1 MVKEN
6 LFKSNLNLN
15 KSEKL
20 AESLLG
26 VRVRKN
32 IKTLNSETITKT
44 ISKELQL
51 KPQQPKLNKKY
62 LNLSIRPDKIDK
74 IKQIA
79 NEYNLSVS
87 ALLEQIIDQL

>member
-1 MVKEN
+1 MAKEN

-20 AESLLG
+20 AETLLG
-26 VRVRKN
+26 VREN
-32 IKTLNSETITKT
+32 IKTINSENVTKT
-44 ISKELQL
+44 INKELQL
-51 KPQQPKLNKKY
+51 KPNQPKLNKKY
-62 LNLSIRPDKIDK
+62 LNLSIRPDKIEK
-74 IKQIA
+74 IKNIA

>member
-1 MVKEN
+1 MAKEN

-26 VRVRKN
+26 IREN
-32 IKTLNSETITKT
+32 IRHINSETTTKT
-44 ISKELQL
+44 INKELQL

-62 LNLSIRPDKIDK
+62 LNLSIRPNKIDK
-74 IKQIA
+74 IKKIA
-79 NEYNLSVS
+79 NEYNMSVS
-87 ALLEQIIDQL
+87 ELFEQIIDQL